1 MKPEDELVLFLEK
14 NPGFFELC
22 KDALAMHILE
32 KLGSGS
38 KSIAVL
44 KKSFPN
50 ERDRA
55 LRLAL
60 KKLVEAKAAVAVR
73 LETMDFYAITPDCGK
88 ELLCL
93 YKKTGGFFIAK

>member
-1 MKPEDELVLFLEK
+1 MKPEDEWILFLEK
-14 NPGFFELC
+14 NPAFFELC
-22 KDALAMHILE
+22 KDALAMRILE

-38 KSIAVL
+38 KSIAAL

-50 ERDRA
+50 ESERV

-73 LETMDFYAITPDCGK
+73 LESMDFYAITPDCGK
-88 ELLCL
+88 ELLCF
-93 YKKTGGFFIAK
+93 YGKPGGFFIAK